1 MQTKTR
7 ANWVYKKPVFLSL
20 RRTFFFLYIYI
31 TWHRLNVRLICLPVG
46 RKEYGFSMA
55 SKQEKKKDCGFACAE
70 NIDCNVCFHDRCYS
84 QKMFLFVTF
93 SNPMLCFGLWY
104 FSNTDERGRNV
115 KYSLKVSSS
124 SRSPWL
130 VIFICFCFGPKNQV
144 HLHHEVRW
152 LRGGHPL
159 PPLLIGQG
167 L

>member
-20 RRTFFFLYIYI
+20 RRTFFFFIYIYNLASFERTVNLLASGKKGI
-31 TWHRLNVRLICLPVG
+31 RIFYGVETG
-46 RKEYGFSMA
+46 KE
-55 SKQEKKKDCGFACAE
+55 K
-70 NIDCNVCFHDRCYS
+70 
-84 QKMFLFVTF
+84 
-93 SNPMLCFGLWY
+93 GLW
-104 FSNTDERGRNV
+104 FCLCREHWLQCLLPWSLLQPENVFICNFLKSNALLWSVVFFEHRRERQ
-115 KYSLKVSSS
+115 KCEILKVSSS